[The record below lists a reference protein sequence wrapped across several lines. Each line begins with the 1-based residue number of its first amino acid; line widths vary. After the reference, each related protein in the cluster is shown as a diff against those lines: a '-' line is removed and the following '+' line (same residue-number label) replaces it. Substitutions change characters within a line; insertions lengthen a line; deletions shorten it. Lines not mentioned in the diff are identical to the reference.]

1 MGFQIADWVV
11 TYIECVVAL
20 AAVLEICGP
29 KYTGKRYWGTL
40 LIVATG
46 NMLGTATLNHISAFS
61 FITPVF
67 SVVFL
72 FIAARFLSSGERL
85 LRAAAGI
92 LVPFMI
98 LSIGYA
104 LMITVCLL
112 YGGDFLETFNI
123 FMQPGWLRLICF

>member
-40 LIVATG
+40 LTVATG
-46 NMLGTATLNHISAFS
+46 NMLGTAVLNHISAFS

-72 FIAARFLSSGERL
+72 FIAARFLSNGEWL

-112 YGGDFLETFNI
+112 YGGDFLETFTWKL
-123 FMQPGWLRLICF
+123 P